1 MFKLDYFAVLIAI
14 AAIVALSL
22 WPLKSHGEGDHEED
36 HGDAGRYGEV
46 QWSYLGTNSQKNCGS
61 LSPDFTSCK
70 AGWAQPTIEFLD
82 TTTAIAVAATF
93 HDLHHQGL
101 PLKIFLD
108 GHTV

>member
-46 QWSYLGTNSQKNCGS
+46 LE
-61 LSPDFTSCK
+61 LS
-70 AGWAQPTIEFLD
+70 WHQQPEELWQFVARFHFL
-82 TTTAIAVAATF
+82 
-93 HDLHHQGL
+93 
-101 PLKIFLD
+101 
-108 GHTV
+108 